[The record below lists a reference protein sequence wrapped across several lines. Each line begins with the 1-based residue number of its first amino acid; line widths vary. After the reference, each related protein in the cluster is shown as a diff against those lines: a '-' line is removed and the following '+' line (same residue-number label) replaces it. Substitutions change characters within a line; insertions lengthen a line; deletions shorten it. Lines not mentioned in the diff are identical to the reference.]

1 MNLKSTWSLS
11 ADHPCLPGHFPGQP
25 IVPGVVLLAE
35 VARLARQ
42 EFGLGDAPFSWQRIK
57 FLAPVEPNQV
67 VTIGLDGNADRFAFH
82 IVDAQGGTIARGQ
95 ARHDPLA

>member
-1 MNLKSTWSLS
+1 MKVSSKWSLP

-25 IVPGVVLLAE
+25 IVPGVVLLSE

-42 EFGLGDAPFSWQRIK
+42 AFALGDKALSWQRIK

-67 VTIGLDGNADRFAFH
+67 VTVGLDGDAERFAFH
-82 IVDAQGGTIARGQ
+82 ITDAQGSTIARGQ